1 MDSPAMFRRLAA
13 DGTQFP
19 TRPGTPWPTATHTTV
34 VTASGARYEFRE
46 HGARVYVTSRGSTAG
61 SDLSNALL
69 RGGFPLVTVGRPM
82 LVFSGEQGVRI
93 TMPVTGVLD
102 GRGERVMASLARFFG
117 ASSQTG
123 NARSMDTLDAFFDGR

>member
-93 TMPVTGVLD
+93 TMPVTGW
-102 GRGERVMASLARFFG
+102 ERTDVMTRFTSTSADEEPRRELVRPQFR
-117 ASSQTG
+117 T
-123 NARSMDTLDAFFDGR
+123 